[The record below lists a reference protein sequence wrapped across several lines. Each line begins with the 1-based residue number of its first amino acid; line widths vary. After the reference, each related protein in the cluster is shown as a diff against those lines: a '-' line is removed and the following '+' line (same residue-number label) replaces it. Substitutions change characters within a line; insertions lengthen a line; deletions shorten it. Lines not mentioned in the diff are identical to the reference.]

1 MKSRKASETISITT
15 KVVLPNDI
23 NTLGNLFGGQLLAWM
38 DEIASVSA
46 HRHCK
51 RVVVTA
57 SVNHVSFQKPINH
70 ASIVTLE
77 AKVSRSFSSSME
89 IFVDVFV
96 EDPVTGER
104 AKCNE
109 AIYTFV
115 AVDQNGGP
123 IQVPELIPETSEEKN
138 RFEGA
143 LRRKQL
149 SLILAGKMKPSEA
162 TELKKLFFEESLLDR
177 LDYIICSHLTTPII
191 NMNGVM
197 EILRLCKVLR
207 MIEDTIIQMLHDYLG
222 LVLGRLI
229 QYQTGFMLRT
239 FPNYLFMTN
248 TALELLKIF

>member
-1 MKSRKASETISITT
+1 MKAVKASDTLSIST
-15 KVVLPNDI
+15 KVVLPNDT

-38 DEIASVSA
+38 DVIASVAA

-57 SVNHVSFQKPINH
+57 SVNNVSFQKPINH

-77 AKVSRSFSSSME
+77 AKVSRAFNSSME

-96 EDPVTGER
+96 EDNLTGAKE
-104 AKCNE
+104 KCNE

-123 IQVPELIPETSEEKN
+123 IQVPELIPETAEEIE

-149 SLILAGKMKPSEA
+149 SLILAGKMKPAEA
-162 TELKKLFFEESLLDR
+162 TELRKLF
-177 LDYIICSHLTTPII
+177 
-191 NMNGVM
+191 
-197 EILRLCKVLR
+197 
-207 MIEDTIIQMLHDYLG
+207 
-222 LVLGRLI
+222 LVD
-229 QYQTGFMLRT
+229 
-239 FPNYLFMTN
+239 
-248 TALELLKIF
+248 